1 MKNKTIKKNSKA
13 FYTRRASMLFCLMLA
28 AGTFLIIKLYDLAMY
43 DNTSKLVLSGQY
55 TRSVVAAEHTG
66 FIYDRNGKLITPSS
80 SGGIAIVNPAG
91 SRDKNTAAVFLV
103 KYSLMS
109 FSEVISKLSVP
120 EPFTVTLSVLPEESA
135 PDGVYVYPL
144 YSEESGTFCRH
155 LLGYKDSDGVGRDGI
170 YLKYWRLLASKTG
183 RLSYSFQADASGTMF
198 HSDAFSVKN
207 DGYSDKSGIV
217 LSIDAQMQK
226 DLDEM
231 CDKYLDMGAAVV
243 CNLSD
248 FSICALSSRPLYDS
262 EDIASSL
269 DSDRG
274 ELINRAF
281 SLYTPGS
288 VFKTV
293 VAAAALEYEEEL
305 YNFEYECTGNTNV
318 SGKIFRCHDL
328 SGHGKQTMKEA
339 YANSCNTY
347 FIALAEQIGLHAI
360 CETARKMGLG
370 EAVIL
375 DGLYVKGALIPD
387 DTQKYTP
394 AYLANISFGQGDLMT
409 TPMDM
414 LRVFAVCATGRVRDF
429 SLVSGVYEQ
438 DEMIYFS
445 EKLSEP
451 VLSDNTVDKLL
462 DMMRFCVTNGTG
474 WQALA
479 DNVNTGG
486 KTATAQSGQYK
497 NGEEILHRWFAGV
510 FPIEKPKYAMVVLCD
525 GNGENEMNPAVIFS
539 KFADS
544 VYSED

>member
-1 MKNKTIKKNSKA
+1 
-13 FYTRRASMLFCLMLA
+13 
-28 AGTFLIIKLYDLAMY
+28 
-43 DNTSKLVLSGQY
+43 
-55 TRSVVAAEHTG
+55 
-66 FIYDRNGKLITPSS
+66 
-80 SGGIAIVNPAG
+80 
-91 SRDKNTAAVFLV
+91 
-103 KYSLMS
+103 
-109 FSEVISKLSVP
+109 
-120 EPFTVTLSVLPEESA
+120 
-135 PDGVYVYPL
+135 
-144 YSEESGTFCRH
+144 
-155 LLGYKDSDGVGRDGI
+155 
-170 YLKYWRLLASKTG
+170 
-183 RLSYSFQADASGTMF
+183 MF

-217 LSIDAQMQK
+217 LSIDTQMQK
-226 DLDEM
+226 ELDEI
-231 CDKYLDMGAAVV
+231 CDNYLDMGAAVV

-293 VAAAALEYEEEL
+293 VAAAALEYDEEL
-305 YNFEYECTGNTNV
+305 YNFEYECTGSTNV

-328 SGHGKQTMKEA
+328 SGHGKQPMKEA

-451 VLSDNTVDKLL
+451 VLSDNTVNKLL

-544 VYSED
+544 VYSDD